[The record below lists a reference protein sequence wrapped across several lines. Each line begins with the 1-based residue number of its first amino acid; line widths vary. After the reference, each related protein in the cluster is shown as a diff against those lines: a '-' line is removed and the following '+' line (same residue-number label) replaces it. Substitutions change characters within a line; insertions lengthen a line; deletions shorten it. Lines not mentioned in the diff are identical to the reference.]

1 MFLTDLDRDH
11 VDIRP
16 INKMGRNAVSSNEVF
31 IDDLIVPVEDRVG
44 EEGKGFKY
52 ILDGLNPE
60 RMLIAAEALGIG
72 RVALEKAVKYGNE
85 RVVFNRPIGMNQ
97 GLQFPLADSLA
108 RLDAAEL
115 VLRKATWLYDN
126 GKPCGREA
134 NTAKYLCA
142 DAGFGA
148 ADRALQTPRRHGL
161 LRGVQRVAVLPRI
174 ATDEDRAG
182 QPGDDPELPRRTR
195 ARNAEEL
202 LMTNYFDLTGRSAL
216 VTGAAGGIGSAVAAA
231 LADAGA
237 AVLVTDVD
245 KDAAAAVA
253 ERISDAGGRAESAA
267 LDVSDRDSAD
277 AAAAQAA
284 ALADG
289 ALHIVINNAGVTKP
303 AMFEKTTQETF
314 RLLFDI
320 HVMGAFN
327 VTQAALPYIPT
338 DGTGRI
344 VNVTSAAGL
353 TGTLGQVNYSAAKA
367 GIIGFT
373 KSLARELATKNIMV
387 NALAPLAATPM
398 TETIRTN
405 EKFAANMMNRI
416 PMKRWAEPSEIAG
429 AFVFMASNAAS
440 YITGQVL
447 PVDGGMVM

>member
-1 MFLTDLDRDH
+1 M
-11 VDIRP
+11 V
-16 INKMGRNAVSSNEVF
+16 
-31 IDDLIVPVEDRVG
+31 
-44 EEGKGFKY
+44 
-52 ILDGLNPE
+52 
-60 RMLIAAEALGIG
+60 
-72 RVALEKAVKYGNE
+72 
-85 RVVFNRPIGMNQ
+85 
-97 GLQFPLADSLA
+97 
-108 RLDAAEL
+108 
-115 VLRKATWLYDN
+115 
-126 GKPCGREA
+126 
-134 NTAKYLCA
+134 
-142 DAGFGA
+142 
-148 ADRALQTPRRHGL
+148 
-161 LRGVQRVAVLPRI
+161 
-174 ATDEDRAG
+174 
-182 QPGDDPELPRRTR
+182 
-195 ARNAEEL
+195 
-202 LMTNYFDLTGRSAL
+202 NYFDLSGRSAL
-216 VTGAAGGIGSAVAAA
+216 VTGAAGGIGSAVAQA

-237 AVLVTDVD
+237 AVLVTDLD
-245 KDAAAAVA
+245 KDGAAAVA
-253 ERISDAGGRAESAA
+253 ERISASGGRAEAAA
-267 LDVSDRDSAD
+267 LDVSDRASAD

-303 AMFEKTTQETF
+303 AMFEKTTQEAF

-327 VTQAALPYIPT
+327 VTQAALPHIPT

-373 KSLARELATKNIMV
+373 KSLARELATKKIMV

-416 PMKRWAEPSEIAG
+416 PMKRWADPEEIAG
-429 AFVFMASNAAS
+429 AFVFMASDAAS